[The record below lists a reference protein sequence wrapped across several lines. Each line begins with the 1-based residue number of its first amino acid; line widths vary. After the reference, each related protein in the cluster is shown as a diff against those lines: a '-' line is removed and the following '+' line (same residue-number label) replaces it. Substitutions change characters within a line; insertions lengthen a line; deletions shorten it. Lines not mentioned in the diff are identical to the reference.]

1 MQQMIDFAKG
11 PLFALT
17 FLIMA
22 LGLLR
27 HVIIQVY
34 SLIIRKGRRL
44 KNAAWKKIALE
55 SLSWVI
61 PVKHIIP
68 GTIIF
73 STSSFLSHIGLIIV
87 PLFLAEHVVLWE
99 SFLGIGLPSLGTDA
113 ADWLTLFT
121 IVCLLI
127 LFCSRIFVKRQR
139 EASVGMDYVLL
150 LMIIVPFA
158 SGYLAAHPSVN
169 PIRWETMMLIHI
181 LSGEALLLIIPFTK
195 LAHIVLFF
203 FDRISNLH
211 WQLRPGAGDRVAE
224 ALFEKEVRAS

>member
-17 FLIMA
+17 FLIMV

-44 KNAAWKKIALE
+44 KNAAWKKIALDG
-55 SLSWVI
+55 LSWVI

-68 GTIIF
+68 GTRIF
-73 STSSFLSHIGLIIV
+73 SASSFLSHIGLIIV

-99 SFLGIGLPSLGTDA
+99 SFLGIGLPSLGTGFADA
-113 ADWLTLFT
+113 LTLFT
-121 IVCLLI
+121 IACLLI
-127 LFCSRIFVKRQR
+127 LFCYRTFVKRHR
-139 EASVGMDYVLL
+139 EASVGMDYLL
-150 LMIIVPFA
+150 LVMIIVPFT
-158 SGYLAAHPSVN
+158 SGYMAAHPWVN
-169 PIRWETMMLIHI
+169 PIRWDTMMLIHI
-181 LSGEALLLIIPFTK
+181 LSGEALLLVIPFTK

-224 ALFEKEVRAS
+224 ALFEEEVRAS